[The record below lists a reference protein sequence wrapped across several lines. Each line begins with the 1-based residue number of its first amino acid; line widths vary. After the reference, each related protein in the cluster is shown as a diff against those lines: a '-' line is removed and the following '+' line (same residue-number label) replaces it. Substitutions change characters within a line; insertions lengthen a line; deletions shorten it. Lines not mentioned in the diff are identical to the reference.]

1 MRKIYLILVV
11 SLPFLLHAESW
22 MGEWKGKAEMVVS
35 SQFKV
40 KGDLHISLS
49 VTEKEFTLNFAKFVA
64 NGYEKEWGP
73 EVYEIQGEDLFEK
86 GKKVG
91 SLYPDLVKISREVQV
106 PQGTILL
113 EWSVKILNLLQA
125 RYEEVW
131 LAQRVPVYELKS
143 DLNPFI
149 PYSSAK

>member
-1 MRKIYLILVV
+1 
-11 SLPFLLHAESW
+11 
-22 MGEWKGKAEMVVS
+22 MGEWKGKAEMMVS
-35 SQFKV
+35 GQFKV
-40 KGDLHISLS
+40 KGDLHISFSL
-49 VTEKEFTLNFAKFVA
+49 TEKEFTLNFAKFIA

-91 SLYPDLVKISREVQV
+91 SIYADLVKISREVKA

-113 EWSVKILNLLQA
+113 DWSVKILNLFQA

-131 LAQRVPVYELKS
+131 LADHIPVYELKS
-143 DLNPFI
+143 DLNLFI
-149 PYSSAK
+149 P